1 MWPLANSLTLQ
12 SDFFGAVYPA
22 VYPRNS
28 FGALQQERP
37 KPSWRA
43 KYTRETAA
51 GNGCHGCLLADREQG
66 LVRLRPG
73 GCVPRGAA
81 VYPLARDT
89 QKRPWPQ
96 ALGGG
101 GAS

>member
-51 GNGCHGCLLADREQG
+51 GR
-66 LVRLRPG
+66 VRF
-73 GCVPRGAA
+73 
-81 VYPLARDT
+81 
-89 QKRPWPQ
+89 
-96 ALGGG
+96 
-101 GAS
+101 

>member
-28 FGALQQERP
+28 FGAWQQERP
-37 KPSWRA
+37 KPSRRA

-51 GNGCHGCLLADREQG
+51 GTGHHAWLLAGREQG

-81 VYPLARDT
+81 VYPVARDT